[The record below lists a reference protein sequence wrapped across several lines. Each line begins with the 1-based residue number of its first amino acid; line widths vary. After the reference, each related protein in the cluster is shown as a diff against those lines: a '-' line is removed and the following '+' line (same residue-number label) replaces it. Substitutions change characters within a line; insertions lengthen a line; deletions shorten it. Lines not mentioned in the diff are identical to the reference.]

1 VLDRQTL
8 EATYG
13 REMIVLRDGGPAR
26 AVTVQHHDHGH
37 GEHEGA

>member
-1 VLDRQTL
+1 
-8 EATYG
+8 
-13 REMIVLRDGGPAR
+13 MIVLRDGGPAR